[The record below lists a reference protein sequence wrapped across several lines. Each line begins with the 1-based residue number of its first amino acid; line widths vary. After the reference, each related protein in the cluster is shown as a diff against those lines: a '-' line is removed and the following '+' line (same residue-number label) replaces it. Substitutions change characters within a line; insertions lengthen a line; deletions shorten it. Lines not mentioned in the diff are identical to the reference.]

1 MSQATWA
8 NIPPVNR
15 LRAHSRD
22 YLLPLLISAL
32 VLRALIP
39 AGFMPG
45 GMALTLTA
53 QLCNAPATGN
63 AGTESI
69 EVPGAGTGAMQCDYC
84 LVPLMAGAQALPT
97 IQPSPAI
104 AFRFQ
109 PAPDDAPASRFA
121 LQRAQIPRAPPLV

>member
-1 MSQATWA
+1 M
-8 NIPPVNR
+8 NR

-45 GMALTLTA
+45 GMGGLTLTA

-63 AGTESI
+63 PGI
-69 EVPGAGTGAMQCDYC
+69 EAIEIPGAGMSAVHCDFCLIPVMTGAQS
-84 LVPLMAGAQALPT
+84 LPA
-97 IQPSPAI
+97 IQPPPAI
-104 AFRFQ
+104 AFRSR
-109 PAPDDAPASRFA
+109 AARVDAPASRFA
-121 LQRAQIPRAPPLV
+121 LQRAQTPRAPPGLS